1 MFLDALRRLTSGP
14 RPVALLFVLLL
25 ASFYLISGATQNTA
39 LFGRL
44 YSLLLVVNILAL
56 LLLLALIG
64 RHLIH
69 LLHQYRE
76 HAPGSRLTLRLV
88 VMFVLLALAPVSV
101 VYYFSLQFLHRG
113 IDSWFD
119 LRVEKSLE
127 DALELGRSSLDGR
140 LRELLRQTRQAAT
153 ELGPVPDS
161 AAALKLN
168 ELRQNSEAAEM
179 TLLTLRGRAIV
190 SASMDPSAIVPTMPS
205 EAILQQLRQGLDYAR
220 LEPLGDVGMHVRVAV
235 NLPIL
240 EPGAEPRVLHALF
253 PVAERLSLLADSVQE
268 AFSQYK
274 ELAFLRQ
281 PLKYSFTLTLSLI
294 LLLSLLTAVWAAF
307 FSARRLVAPIRDLAE
322 GTRAVAAGDY
332 DKRLPLPGRDELGF
346 LVRSFNEMTY
356 KIAQS
361 QQAAHNSQRQAEE
374 QRTYLEAVLGRLS
387 SGVLTLDSDG
397 VLHTVNAAA
406 GQILGT
412 ALDDAVGQPLQ
423 ELPGRHPALD
433 QFVEALLPHLNPAEP
448 EWRAELVLF
457 GQKGRQVLMCR
468 GALLPGSEPAS
479 RDAGQAG
486 SSQKGTQQAVPE
498 HGDTQQLRLAPTA
511 AAGLAVSRSGGHVIV
526 FDDITALIQAQRD
539 AAWGEVARRL
549 AHEIKNPLTPIQLS
563 AERLRHKY
571 LATMPAED
579 AEVLDRS
586 THTIVQQVEAMK
598 EMVKA
603 FSDYA
608 RPPQIRLDMVGMNR
622 VISEVVELYR
632 TDHRPVTFDLQ
643 LDPRTPAIQADA
655 GRLRQVLHN
664 LIKNALEACGRDGAH
679 IRITTRCA
687 EETGCRFVELGVCDD
702 GPGIPEEMLANLFE
716 PYVTSKPKGTGLG
729 LAIVKK
735 IVEEHGGMLWV
746 ENMPEGGACIII
758 RLPVKAKNDEH
769 RGEA

>member
-1 MFLDALRRLTSGP
+1 MLLDALKRLTAGP
-14 RPVALLFVLLL
+14 RPVALLLVLLL
-25 ASFYLISGATQNTA
+25 ASFYLMSGSIQNTA
-39 LFGRL
+39 LFGQL
-44 YSLLLVVNILAL
+44 YSLLLAVNILAL

-64 RHLIH
+64 RNLIH
-69 LLHQYRE
+69 LLQQYRE

-127 DALELGRSSLDGR
+127 DALELGRASLDGR
-140 LRELLRQTRQAAT
+140 LRELLRQTRLAAG
-153 ELGPVPDS
+153 ELATVPDS
-161 AAALKLN
+161 AAALRLN
-168 ELRQNSEAAEM
+168 ELRQHSEAAEM
-179 TLLTLRGRAIV
+179 TLLTLRGRVIA
-190 SASMDPSAIVPTMPS
+190 SASLDPGAIVPAIPS
-205 EAILQQLRQGLDYAR
+205 EAVLQQLRQGLDYAR
-220 LEPLGDVGMHVRVAV
+220 LEPLGEAGMHVRVAIT
-235 NLPIL
+235 LPAL
-240 EPGAEPRVLHALF
+240 EPGAEQRVLHALF
-253 PVAERLSLLADSVQE
+253 PVAERLGQLADSVQE
-268 AFSQYK
+268 AFAQYK

-361 QQAAHNSQRQAEE
+361 QQAAIHSQRQAEE

-387 SGVLTLDSDG
+387 SGVLTLDGNG

-406 GQILGT
+406 GQILGVELHD
-412 ALDDAVGQPLQ
+412 ALGRPLQ
-423 ELPGRHPALD
+423 DLPGRHPALD

-468 GALLPGSEPAS
+468 GALLPGIDS
-479 RDAGQAG
+479 
-486 SSQKGTQQAVPE
+486 TQP
-498 HGDTQQLRLAPTA
+498 
-511 AAGLAVSRSGGHVIV
+511 SGGHVIV
-526 FDDITALIQAQRD
+526 FDDITTLIQAQRD

-571 LATMPAED
+571 LGTMPGAD
-579 AEVLDRS
+579 AEVLDRA
-586 THTIVQQVEAMK
+586 THTIVQQVETMK

-622 VISEVVELYR
+622 IVNEVVELYQ
-632 TDHRPVTFDLQ
+632 TEQRPISFDLQ
-643 LDPRTPAIQADA
+643 LDPHTPAIEADA

-664 LIKNALEACGRDGAH
+664 LIKNALEACGPAGAH

-687 EETGCRFVELGVCDD
+687 QETGCRHVELSVCDD
-702 GPGIPEEMLANLFE
+702 GPGIPEDMLANLFE

-735 IVEEHGGMLWV
+735 IVEEHAGMIWV
-746 ENMPEGGACIII
+746 ENIPEGGACIMI
-758 RLPVKAKNDEH
+758 RLPVKKEEQ
-769 RGEA
+769 RREAQDTRCEE

>member
-140 LRELLRQTRQAAT
+140 LRELLRQTRQAAN

-205 EAILQQLRQGLDYAR
+205 EAVLQQLRQGLDYAR

-235 NLPIL
+235 NLPVL

-361 QQAAHNSQRQAEE
+361 QQAARHSQRQAEE

-387 SGVLTLDSDG
+387 SGVLTLDGDG
-397 VLHTVNAAA
+397 VVHTVNAAA

-412 ALDDAVGQPLQ
+412 ALDDAVGRLLQ

-433 QFVEALLPHLNPAEP
+433 QFVEALLPHLTPAEP

-468 GALLPGSEPAS
+468 GALLPGSEQ
-479 RDAGQAG
+479 AGQEGPLGEQMQPARPDFT
-486 SSQKGTQQAVPE
+486 S
-498 HGDTQQLRLAPTA
+498 TQQLPSGSTPATR
-511 AAGLAVSRSGGHVIV
+511 LAVSRSGGHVIV

-632 TDHRPVTFDLQ
+632 TEHRPVTFDLQ

-758 RLPVKAKNDEH
+758 RLPVKAK
-769 RGEA
+769 GEGLGTRNQIQE

>member
-1 MFLDALRRLTSGP
+1 MFLDTLRRLTSGP
-14 RPVALLFVLLL
+14 RPVVLLLVLLL
-25 ASFYLISGATQNTA
+25 ASFYLMSGAIQNTA

-44 YSLLLVVNILAL
+44 YSLLLAVNILAL
-56 LLLLALIG
+56 LLLIALIG
-64 RHLIH
+64 RNLIH
-69 LLHQYRE
+69 LLQQYRE

-119 LRVEKSLE
+119 LRVEKSLQ
-127 DALELGRSSLDGR
+127 DALELGRASLDGR
-140 LRELLRQTRQAAT
+140 LRELLRQTRQAAG

-168 ELRQNSEAAEM
+168 ELRQQGEAAEM
-179 TLLTLRGRAIV
+179 TLLTLRGHVIA
-190 SASMDPSAIVPTMPS
+190 SASLDPSAIIPAMPS
-205 EAILQQLRQGLDYAR
+205 EAVLQQLRQGLDYAR
-220 LEPLGDVGMHVRVAV
+220 LEPLGEVGMHVRVAIT
-235 NLPIL
+235 LPAP
-240 EPGAEPRVLHALF
+240 EPGTEARVLHALF

-268 AFSQYK
+268 AYSQYT

-332 DKRLPLPGRDELGF
+332 DMRLPLPGRDELGF

-361 QQAAHNSQRQAEE
+361 QQAAHHSQRQAEE

-387 SGVLTLDSDG
+387 SGVLTLDGNG

-406 GQILGT
+406 GHILGT
-412 ALDDAVGQPLQ
+412 ALEDTLGQPLQ

-433 QFVEALLPHLNPAEP
+433 QFVEALLPHLNPTEP

-468 GALLPGSEPAS
+468 GALLPRSEQI
-479 RDAGQAG
+479 G
-486 SSQKGTQQAVPE
+486 
-498 HGDTQQLRLAPTA
+498 
-511 AAGLAVSRSGGHVIV
+511 GGHVIV
-526 FDDITALIQAQRD
+526 FDDITNLIQAQRD

-571 LATMPAED
+571 LATMPAAD
-579 AEVLDRS
+579 AEVLDRA
-586 THTIVQQVEAMK
+586 THTIVQQVETMK

-608 RPPQIRLDMVGMNR
+608 RPPQIRLEIVGMNR
-622 VISEVVELYR
+622 IVSEVVELYQTEQR
-632 TDHRPVTFDLQ
+632 TISFDLQ
-643 LDPRTPAIQADA
+643 LDPRTPAIEADA

-664 LIKNALEACGRDGAH
+664 LIKNALEACGHAGAH
-679 IRITTRCA
+679 ITITTHCA
-687 EETGCRFVELGVCDD
+687 EQTGCRYVELRVCDD
-702 GPGIPEEMLANLFE
+702 GPGIPEELLSNLFE

-735 IVEEHGGMLWV
+735 IVEEHGGMIWV
-746 ENMPEGGACIII
+746 ENMPDGGACIMI
-758 RLPVKAKNDEH
+758 RLPVKAK
-769 RGEA
+769 GEGLGARD

>member
-1 MFLDALRRLTSGP
+1 MFLDALKRLTSGP
-14 RPVALLFVLLL
+14 RPVVLLLVLLL
-25 ASFYLISGATQNTA
+25 ASFYLMSGAIQNTA

-44 YSLLLVVNILAL
+44 YSLLLGVNILAL

-64 RHLIH
+64 RNLI
-69 LLHQYRE
+69 LLLQQYRE

-127 DALELGRSSLDGR
+127 DALELGRASLDGR
-140 LRELLRQTRQAAT
+140 LRELLRQTRQAAG
-153 ELGPVPDS
+153 ELATVPDS
-161 AAALKLN
+161 AAALRLN
-168 ELRQNSEAAEM
+168 ELRQHGEAAEM
-179 TLLTLRGRAIV
+179 TLLTLRGRIIAG
-190 SASMDPSAIVPTMPS
+190 ASMDPSAIVPAMPS
-205 EAILQQLRQGLDYAR
+205 EAVLQQLRQGLDYAR
-220 LEPLGDVGMHVRVAV
+220 LEPLGESGMHVRVAIT
-235 NLPIL
+235 LPAL

-268 AFSQYK
+268 AFSRYK

-361 QQAAHNSQRQAEE
+361 QQAAYHSRRQAEE
-374 QRTYLEAVLGRLS
+374 QRAYLEAVLGRLS
-387 SGVLTLDSDG
+387 SGVLTLDGEG

-406 GQILGT
+406 GQILGAELT
-412 ALDDAVGQPLQ
+412 DVLGQPLK

-468 GALLPGSEPAS
+468 GALLSGSE
-479 RDAGQAG
+479 
-486 SSQKGTQQAVPE
+486 
-498 HGDTQQLRLAPTA
+498 
-511 AAGLAVSRSGGHVIV
+511 GHVIV

-571 LATMPAED
+571 LATMPAAD
-579 AEVLDRS
+579 AEVLDRA

-608 RPPQIRLDMVGMNR
+608 RPPQIRLEMVGMNR
-622 VISEVVELYR
+622 IVNEVVELYQ
-632 TDHRPVTFDLQ
+632 TEQRPISFDLR
-643 LDPRTPAIQADA
+643 LDPRTPAIEADA

-664 LIKNALEACGRDGAH
+664 LIKNALEACGAAGAH
-679 IRITTRCA
+679 IRITTHCA
-687 EETGCRFVELGVCDD
+687 EQTGCRYVELSVCDD

-735 IVEEHGGMLWV
+735 IVEEHGGMIWV
-746 ENMPEGGACIII
+746 ENMPEGGACIMI
-758 RLPVKAKNDEH
+758 RLPVKAKGDGPGANH
-769 RGEA
+769 

>member
-1 MFLDALRRLTSGP
+1 MLLDALKRLTSGP

-25 ASFYLISGATQNTA
+25 ASFYLMSGATQNTA

-44 YSLLLVVNILAL
+44 YSLLLAVNILAL

-64 RHLIH
+64 RNLVH
-69 LLHQYRE
+69 LLQQYRE

-127 DALELGRSSLDGR
+127 DALELGRASLDGR
-140 LRELLRQTRQAAT
+140 LRELLRQTRQAAG
-153 ELGPVPDS
+153 ELGPVPDGT
-161 AAALKLN
+161 AALKLN

-179 TLLTLRGRAIV
+179 TLLTLRGRPIA
-190 SASMDPSAIVPTMPS
+190 SASMDPSAIIPAMPS
-205 EAILQQLRQGLDYAR
+205 EAVLQQLRQGLDYAR
-220 LEPLGDVGMHVRVAV
+220 LEPLGDAGMHVRVAV
-235 NLPIL
+235 TLPSL
-240 EPGAEPRVLHALF
+240 EPGAESRVLHALF
-253 PVAERLSLLADSVQE
+253 PVAERLSQLADSVQE
-268 AFSQYK
+268 AYSQYK

-322 GTRAVAAGDY
+322 GTRAVAEGDY

-361 QQAAHNSQRQAEE
+361 QLAARHSQRQAEE

-387 SGVLTLDSDG
+387 SGVLTLDGDG

-406 GQILGT
+406 GHILG
-412 ALDDAVGQPLQ
+412 AELDDVVGRPLQ
-423 ELPGRHPALD
+423 ELPGRHPVLD
-433 QFVEALLPHLNPAEP
+433 QFVAALLPHLTPAEP
-448 EWRAELVLF
+448 DWRAELVLF
-457 GQKGRQVLMCR
+457 GPKGRQVLMCR
-468 GALLPGSEPAS
+468 GALLPGNEQI
-479 RDAGQAG
+479 G
-486 SSQKGTQQAVPE
+486 
-498 HGDTQQLRLAPTA
+498 
-511 AAGLAVSRSGGHVIV
+511 GGHVIV

-571 LATMPAED
+571 LTTMPAAD

-586 THTIVQQVEAMK
+586 THTIVQQVEALK

-608 RPPQIRLDMVGMNR
+608 RPPQMRLEMVGMNR
-622 VISEVVELYR
+622 IISEVVDLYR
-632 TDHRPVTFDLQ
+632 TDHRPVSFDLQ
-643 LDPRTPAIQADA
+643 LDARTPAIEADA

-664 LIKNALEACGRDGAH
+664 LIKNALEACGHDGAH
-679 IRITTRCA
+679 LRITTRCA
-687 EETGCRFVELGVCDD
+687 EETGCRYVELGVCDD
-702 GPGIPEEMLANLFE
+702 GPGIPEELLTNLFE

-735 IVEEHGGMLWV
+735 ITEEHGGMIWV
-746 ENMPEGGACIII
+746 ENLPEGGACIII
-758 RLPVKAKNDEH
+758 RLPVKARDEGPGT
-769 RGEA
+769 RNQIQE

>member
-1 MFLDALRRLTSGP
+1 MFLDALKRLTSGP
-14 RPVALLFVLLL
+14 RPVVLLLVLLL
-25 ASFYLISGATQNTA
+25 ASFYLMSGAIQNTA

-44 YSLLLVVNILAL
+44 YSLLLGVNILAL

-64 RHLIH
+64 RNLI
-69 LLHQYRE
+69 LLLQQYRE

-127 DALELGRSSLDGR
+127 DALELGRASLDGR
-140 LRELLRQTRQAAT
+140 LRELLRQTRQAAG
-153 ELGPVPDS
+153 ELATVPDS
-161 AAALKLN
+161 AAALRLN
-168 ELRQNSEAAEM
+168 ELRQHGEAAEM
-179 TLLTLRGRAIV
+179 TLLTLRGRIIAG
-190 SASMDPSAIVPTMPS
+190 ASMDPSAIVPAMPS
-205 EAILQQLRQGLDYAR
+205 EAVLQQLRQGLDYAR
-220 LEPLGDVGMHVRVAV
+220 LEPLGESGMHVRVAIT
-235 NLPIL
+235 LPAL

-268 AFSQYK
+268 AFSRYK

-361 QQAAHNSQRQAEE
+361 QQAAYHSRRQAEE
-374 QRTYLEAVLGRLS
+374 QRAYLEAVLGRLS
-387 SGVLTLDSDG
+387 SGVLTLDGEG

-406 GQILGT
+406 GQILGAELT
-412 ALDDAVGQPLQ
+412 DVLGQPLK
-423 ELPGRHPALD
+423 ELPGRHPTLD

-468 GALLPGSEPAS
+468 GALLSGSE
-479 RDAGQAG
+479 
-486 SSQKGTQQAVPE
+486 
-498 HGDTQQLRLAPTA
+498 
-511 AAGLAVSRSGGHVIV
+511 GHVIV

-571 LATMPAED
+571 LATMPAAD
-579 AEVLDRS
+579 AEVLDRA

-608 RPPQIRLDMVGMNR
+608 RPPQIRLEMVGMNR
-622 VISEVVELYR
+622 IVNEVVELYQ
-632 TDHRPVTFDLQ
+632 TEQRPISFDLR
-643 LDPRTPAIQADA
+643 LDPRTPAIEADA

-664 LIKNALEACGRDGAH
+664 LIKNALEACGAAGAH
-679 IRITTRCA
+679 IRITTHCA
-687 EETGCRFVELGVCDD
+687 EQTGCRYVELSVCDD

-735 IVEEHGGMLWV
+735 IVEEHGGMIWV
-746 ENMPEGGACIII
+746 ENMPEGGACIMI
-758 RLPVKAKNDEH
+758 RLPVKAKGDGPGANH
-769 RGEA
+769 